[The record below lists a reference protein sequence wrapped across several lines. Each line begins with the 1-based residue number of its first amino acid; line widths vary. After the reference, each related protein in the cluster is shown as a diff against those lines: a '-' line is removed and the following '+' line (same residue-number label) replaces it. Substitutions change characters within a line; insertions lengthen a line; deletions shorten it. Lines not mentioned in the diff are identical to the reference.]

1 MVYAHDDPARDNC
14 LEPENETVHLGR
26 CHLQLRKGRG
36 DGSRSGAGTGEY
48 KDLMQRIAG
57 NGTFRTALAYELLKH
72 PRRCLTAMQS
82 FSDTIAQVIRAMMA
96 NKLRTFL
103 TMFGIAWGVGSL
115 LVLVGL
121 GEGFRS
127 GQHRQ
132 LATFGNDLVMMWNGT
147 IPALANQHTGM
158 RPYQL
163 TPGDEDAMRAL
174 PQLRAVTGILGR
186 NDLYEVSAFANT
198 SGQVLGVEPNYSQVR
213 FMPVAEGRFITQ
225 DDLTERR
232 RVAVLGSKSGSL
244 LFPGR
249 PFIGES
255 ITINDVAFT
264 IVGRVESISRGNN
277 DSDNQ
282 KVYIPLTIMQQQF
295 AMKGDNVA
303 QDALS
308 SIQYQPAKKG
318 DSAAA
323 VAAVHRVIAQRHGFD
338 PSLKDA
344 FEEWD
349 TIQEEKMIG
358 AIFNAM
364 DVFLGGV
371 GIVTLGLGAVGI
383 INIMLVSV
391 TERTRDIGVMKAVGA
406 TKSSILAQF
415 FWEGLLLT
423 GISGLVG
430 IAVSAG
436 FMGLLQITLTG
447 KMPGW
452 DPPRLVPWSAALALG
467 SLMLC
472 GVAAGLYPASKAA
485 QMDPIEALRKE

>member
-1 MVYAHDDPARDNC
+1 
-14 LEPENETVHLGR
+14 
-26 CHLQLRKGRG
+26 
-36 DGSRSGAGTGEY
+36 
-48 KDLMQRIAG
+48 
-57 NGTFRTALAYELLKH
+57 
-72 PRRCLTAMQS
+72 MQS
-82 FSDTIAQVIRAMMA
+82 FSDTLGQVFRAMMA

-132 LATFGNDLVMMWNGT
+132 LSTFGNDLVMMWNGT
-147 IPALANQHTGM
+147 IPALANQHTGL

-163 TPGDEDAMRAL
+163 TVGDENAMRAL
-174 PQLRAVTGILGR
+174 PELRGVTGFLNR
-186 NDLYEVSAFANT
+186 NDLYQVSAYANS
-198 SGQVLGVEPNYSQVR
+198 SGQVLGVEPNYSAIR
-213 FMPVAEGRFITQ
+213 FVPLAEGRFIS
-225 DDLTERR
+225 DDDVAQRR
-232 RVAVLGSKSGSL
+232 RVAVMGSKSATL

-249 PFIGES
+249 PMLGET

-264 IVGRVESISRGNN
+264 VVGRVASINRGNN
-277 DSDNQ
+277 DGDNQ
-282 KVYIPLTIMQQQF
+282 KVYIPISIMLEKF
-295 AMKGDNVA
+295 AMKGDNIA
-303 QDALS
+303 RDALS
-308 SIQYQPAKKG
+308 SVQYQPATKG
-318 DSAAA
+318 DATAA
-323 VAAVHRVIAQRHGFD
+323 VAAVHRVIAERHGFD
-338 PSLKDA
+338 PALKDA
-344 FEEWD
+344 FQEWD

-391 TERTRDIGVMKAVGA
+391 TERTPEIGLLKAIGA
-406 TKSSILAQF
+406 TKNSVLAQF
-415 FWEGLLLT
+415 FWEGLILT

-430 IAVSAG
+430 IAVSGG
-436 FMGLLQITLTG
+436 FMWLLQMGLTG

-467 SLMLC
+467 SLVVC
-472 GVAAGLYPASKAA
+472 GVVAGLYPASRAA
-485 QMDPIEALRKE
+485 ELDPIEALRRE

>member
-1 MVYAHDDPARDNC
+1 MNVSSSIASYTR
-14 LEPENETVHLGR
+14 L
-26 CHLQLRKGRG
+26 
-36 DGSRSGAGTGEY
+36 Y
-48 KDLMQRIAG
+48 LMQ
-57 NGTFRTALAYELLKH
+57 N
-72 PRRCLTAMQS
+72 
-82 FSDTIAQVIRAMMA
+82 FSDTIGQVFRAMLA

-132 LATFGNDLVMMWNGT
+132 LATLGNDLVMMWNGT

-163 TPGDEDAMRAL
+163 TVGDETALRTL
-174 PQLRAVTGILGR
+174 PQLRGVTGFLNRG
-186 NDLYEVSAFANT
+186 DLYQVSAYANT
-198 SGQVLGVEPNYSQVR
+198 SGSVMGVEPNYADVR
-213 FMPVAEGRFITQ
+213 FVPVAEGRFLN
-225 DDLTERR
+225 DDDMAQRR
-232 RVAVLGSKSGSL
+232 RVAVLGSKSATL

-249 PFIGES
+249 PMLGET

-264 IVGRVESISRGNN
+264 VVGRVGSISRGNN
-277 DSDNQ
+277 DGDNQ
-282 KVYIPLTIMQQQF
+282 KVYIPLSIMQELF
-295 AMKGDNVA
+295 AMKGENVA
-303 QDALS
+303 RDALS
-308 SIQYQPAKKG
+308 SIQYQPTTKG
-318 DSAAA
+318 DATAA
-323 VAAVHRVIAQRHGFD
+323 VAAVHQVVAQRHGFD

-349 TIQEEKMIG
+349 TIKQEKMIG

-391 TERTRDIGVMKAVGA
+391 TERTREIGLLKAIGA
-406 TKSSILAQF
+406 TKRSVLAQF

-423 GISGLVG
+423 GVSGVIG
-430 IAVSAG
+430 IVVSAG
-436 FMGLLQITLTG
+436 FMWVLQVALTG

-467 SLMLC
+467 SLVIC
-472 GVAAGLYPASKAA
+472 GVVAGLYPASRAA
-485 QMDPIEALRKE
+485 ALDPIEALRKD